1 MCLAALMTTAGAT
14 HAAGAGSGEDLCRAR
29 SADILQALHGG
40 DYAAAT
46 THFDATLATHLDA
59 DRLAQVWALLPAQ
72 FGAYKDA
79 GAATVEAR
87 GELFLAHTPMHFARG
102 DLSLNVACAVDG
114 AVVSLTVTPL
124 QAAPAP
130 AAANEHEI
138 AVASPLGPLP
148 GLLTLPAGEGP
159 FPAVLLVAGSGP
171 NDRDETIGPNK
182 PFRDLAQGLAA
193 AGIASL
199 RYDKRSHVYG
209 GRVAANTQLTIDE
222 EVTDDALAALHLLAR
237 EPHIDA
243 HHLFVLGHSLGAIM
257 APRIGR
263 RDPHVAGLVLMAA
276 APTLDLG
283 IVIRQMRYLLPQQG
297 LTPAQVDANVAP
309 IMAMRDTIARADPAH
324 PPAGNFFNA
333 PASYWLS
340 LRDYNAIEVSK
351 DLSMPML
358 VLQGSGDFQ
367 VSPTADFGPWQAAFA
382 HDPRVRLIEYPG
394 LSHLFMPAGN
404 PPSPADYAKAS
415 HMDTRVIHDIA
426 QWIKRVSTQTRAQS
440 SQR

>member
-1 MCLAALMTTAGAT
+1 MIRALVLSAFAMVATGGTAIAGAADGPQQLCRT
-14 HAAGAGSGEDLCRAR
+14 RSGE
-29 SADILQALHGG
+29 ILQALHGG

-46 THFDATLATHLDA
+46 MHFDATLATHLDA
-59 DRLAQVWALLPAQ
+59 ERLAQVWALLPAQ

-79 GAATVEAR
+79 GTATVEA
-87 GELFLAHTPMHFARG
+87 GDKVFLARTPMHFARG
-102 DLSLNVACAVDG
+102 DLSLNVACSAGGD
-114 AVVSLTVTPL
+114 VVSLSVTPV
-124 QAAPAP
+124 QAAAAP
-130 AAANEHEI
+130 VAANEHEI
-138 AVASPLGPLP
+138 AVPSPLGPLP
-148 GLLTLPAGEGP
+148 GLLTLPAGDGP

-209 GRVAANTQLTIDE
+209 GRIAANTQLTIDE
-222 EVTDDALAALHLLAR
+222 EVTDDALTALRLLAR

-276 APTLDLG
+276 APTLDLD

-309 IMAMRDTIARADPAH
+309 IIAMRDTIARADPAH

-340 LRDYNAIEVSK
+340 LRDYNAIKVSK
-351 DLSMPML
+351 GLSMPML

-367 VSPTADFGPWQAAFA
+367 VSPTADFGQWQAAFA

-394 LSHLFMPAGN
+394 LSHLFMPAGD
-404 PPSPADYAKAS
+404 PPSPADYARPA
-415 HMDTRVIHDIA
+415 HVDAGVIHDIA
-426 QWIKRVSTQTRAQS
+426 QWIHDHDA
-440 SQR
+440 